1 MKLPERKILC
11 GRMLMPKNIIDISVV
26 ILNYNTAALTVR
38 CLETLLSSDIHPYV
52 MEVIV
57 CDNGSVDGSV
67 ALLRKTFPTVRIIE
81 NKKNLGFAAGNNPG
95 IKDAR
100 GRYVLLLNSDTEVPR
115 DTLRVMLQYM
125 DEHPSVGAST
135 CKLLL
140 ADGSMDPACHRGFPT
155 PWVAF
160 TYMTK
165 LEKLFPKTRLF
176 GEYHQ
181 GYKDLRTIH
190 EVDCIVGAFFLT
202 RAEVI
207 SQVGLLDEDY
217 FMYGEDID
225 WAYRIKK
232 AGWQIIY
239 NPTVTILHKKKQ
251 SGRANIMQKRRITTE
266 IYFHK
271 YNWLFYTKNY
281 ATAYGPIVTFFVDSF
296 YRVRIFIL
304 QTFGR

>member
-1 MKLPERKILC
+1 VELI
-11 GRMLMPKNIIDISVV
+11 
-26 ILNYNTAALTVR
+26 
-38 CLETLLSSDIHPYV
+38 
-52 MEVIV
+52 
-57 CDNGSVDGSV
+57 
-67 ALLRKTFPTVRIIE
+67 RKTFPSVKIIE

-95 IKDAR
+95 ISKAK
-100 GRYVLLLNSDTEVPR
+100 GRYILLLNSDTEVPKH
-115 DTLRVMLQYM
+115 TLATMIRYM
-125 DEHPSVGAST
+125 DEHPSVGVST

-140 ADGSMDPACHRGFPT
+140 PDGSMDPACHRGFPT

-160 TYMTK
+160 TYVTK

-181 GYKDLRTIH
+181 GYKDLSTIH
-190 EVDCIVGAFFLT
+190 EVDCIVGAFFLV
-202 RAEVI
+202 RREVV
-207 SQVGLLDEDY
+207 SAVGLMDEDY

-232 AGWQIIY
+232 AGWPIMY

-251 SGRANIMQKRRITTE
+251 SGRANILAKRRVTTE

-281 ATAYGPIVTFFVDSF
+281 AKSYGPIITFFVDTF
-296 YRVRIFIL
+296 YRMRIFL
-304 QTFGR
+304 LERFGR